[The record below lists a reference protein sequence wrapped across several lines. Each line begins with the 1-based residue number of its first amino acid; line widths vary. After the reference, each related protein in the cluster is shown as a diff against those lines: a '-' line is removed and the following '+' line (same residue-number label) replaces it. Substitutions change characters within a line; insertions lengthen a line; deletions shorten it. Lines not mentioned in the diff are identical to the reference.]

1 MALPKVSMPW
11 ILASAVIA
19 WIAEGFGTGFVT
31 SPVAAVL
38 FLQGR
43 AWWGR
48 QWLFRIGVIALFVG
62 IGLGVYRSGVALSR
76 QCEVYMIHL
85 ERAARHA
92 GNGRMD
98 LAAREQAA
106 ADALAPGD
114 VEAYL
119 QIGYAL
125 ERRGFLGLAI
135 AQFRKA
141 LDLEPTLFTAH
152 YDLGMALERFRDTAG
167 AEAAFRRS
175 IELSPR
181 FYDGHVRLGTLL
193 LNQGRADSAQ
203 VYFERA
209 VQIDPTHPDARQGL
223 KMIQNKKAR

>member
-1 MALPKVSMPW
+1 ML
-11 ILASAVIA
+11 
-19 WIAEGFGTGFVT
+19 
-31 SPVAAVL
+31 
-38 FLQGR
+38 
-43 AWWGR
+43 
-48 QWLFRIGVIALFVG
+48 
-62 IGLGVYRSGVALSR
+62 
-76 QCEVYMIHL
+76 HL

-92 GNGRMD
+92 GNDRMD
-98 LAAREQAA
+98 LAAREQAV

-125 ERRGFLGLAI
+125 DRRGFLGLAI

-141 LDLEPTLFTAH
+141 LELEPTLFTAH
-152 YDLGMALERFRDTAG
+152 FDLGMALERFRDMAG

-175 IELSPR
+175 IELAPR
-181 FYDGHVRLGTLL
+181 FYDGHVQLGTLF

-209 VQIDPTHPDARQGL
+209 IQIDSTHPDARRGL
-223 KMIQNKKAR
+223 QRIRDIEAR